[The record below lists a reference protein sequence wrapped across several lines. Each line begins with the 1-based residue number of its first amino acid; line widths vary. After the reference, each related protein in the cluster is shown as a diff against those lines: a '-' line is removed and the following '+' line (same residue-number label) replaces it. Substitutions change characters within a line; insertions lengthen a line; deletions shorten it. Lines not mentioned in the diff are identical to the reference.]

1 MHVYY
6 SDPFTFPLPEKH
18 RFPSEK
24 YRLLRERVE
33 RWPASTGVELV
44 LAPRATDG
52 ELRLVH
58 EAGYLDGFA
67 SGSLGD
73 EAMKRVGFPWSP
85 QLVERSLRSCGGT
98 VAAARR
104 AVVDG
109 RAAYLAGG
117 THHARADRG
126 AGYCVY
132 NDCAVGARVLQRD
145 AGVARVL
152 VVDTDVH
159 QGDGTAAIFEGDDS
173 VFTFSMHGEQ
183 NFPAEKATSDLDIA
197 LPSGTGDE
205 AYLANLRDGFGE
217 ALERSRPGFVFY
229 LSGADAFVGD
239 RLGRLALTKEGLRA
253 RDELVLGE
261 LRRRGLPHVTVM
273 GGGYGKEIRDSVD
286 VYEATVAATVG

>member
-98 VAAARR
+98 VAAALAPR
-104 AVVDG
+104 AMYHGQPTYRTAVPD
-109 RAAYLAGG
+109 
-117 THHARADRG
+117 HRG
-126 AGYCVY
+126 Y
-132 NDCAVGARVLQRD
+132 
-145 AGVARVL
+145 
-152 VVDTDVH
+152 
-159 QGDGTAAIFEGDDS
+159 
-173 VFTFSMHGEQ
+173 
-183 NFPAEKATSDLDIA
+183 
-197 LPSGTGDE
+197 
-205 AYLANLRDGFGE
+205 
-217 ALERSRPGFVFY
+217 
-229 LSGADAFVGD
+229 
-239 RLGRLALTKEGLRA
+239 RA
-253 RDELVLGE
+253 R
-261 LRRRGLPHVTVM
+261 
-273 GGGYGKEIRDSVD
+273 GGQPAV
-286 VYEATVAATVG
+286 